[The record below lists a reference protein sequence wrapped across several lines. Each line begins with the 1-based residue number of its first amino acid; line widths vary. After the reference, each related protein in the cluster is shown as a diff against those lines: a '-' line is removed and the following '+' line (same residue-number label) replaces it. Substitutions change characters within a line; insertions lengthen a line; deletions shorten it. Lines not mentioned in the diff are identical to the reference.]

1 MPIAS
6 SASSP
11 GHSHKPTRAS
21 ASAASASRTAACRAS
36 SSRRNGCRTIASS
49 SEPPVSGGCRHE
61 KHDGRRA
68 ERVRAEP
75 GRVLPGT
82 GPYPERR
89 QRAGSLRAA
98 QCPEG
103 RGCALAGRQRP
114 RPRPR
119 SALRDRRLS
128 TEGDQ
133 RRVFAAQFFRTP
145 AERFDSIIDFP
156 YGPEFREWQGMRLA
170 HIDVGQ
176 GPIVLLL
183 HGEPTWS
190 YLWRKVIP
198 PIVDAGFRCIAP
210 DLPGFGRSDKPGDPA
225 WYSYTNHTA
234 ALVSLI
240 DDLDLHRVTLVM
252 HDWGGPIGLRV
263 AMIERPERVRRL
275 VVMDTGVF
283 TGEQQM
289 SDEWLRF
296 RAFVAARPA
305 VVLWADADV
314 VLPLES
320 VGRPFQRLFRTADDL
335 TVIRDAGHFLQED
348 QGDQVG
354 QVIGDWLTRQQ
365 R

>member
-1 MPIAS
+1 M
-6 SASSP
+6 
-11 GHSHKPTRAS
+11 
-21 ASAASASRTAACRAS
+21 
-36 SSRRNGCRTIASS
+36 
-49 SEPPVSGGCRHE
+49 
-61 KHDGRRA
+61 
-68 ERVRAEP
+68 
-75 GRVLPGT
+75 
-82 GPYPERR
+82 
-89 QRAGSLRAA
+89 Q
-98 QCPEG
+98 
-103 RGCALAGRQRP
+103 
-114 RPRPR
+114 
-119 SALRDRRLS
+119 
-128 TEGDQ
+128 
-133 RRVFAAQFFRTP
+133 
-145 AERFDSIIDFP
+145 
-156 YGPEFREWQGMRLA
+156 LA

-210 DLPGFGRSDKPGDPA
+210 DLAGFGRSDKPVDPA
-225 WYSYTNHTA
+225 WYSYANHTA
-234 ALVSLI
+234 AVVSLI
-240 DDLDLHRVTLVM
+240 DDLDLDGVTLVM

-263 AMIERPERVRRL
+263 AMNERPERVDRL

-296 RAFVAARPA
+296 RAFVAARPDVPIRPLIRGGCKTPPSA
-305 VVLWADADV
+305 DVLAAYEAPFPNEASKTGARRFPELIPLDPEAPGASEGRVVMQRLVRDQRPALVLWADADA

-354 QVIGDWLTRQQ
+354 RVIGDWLARPQ